1 MPLLSYSGSSQELQ
15 KGDEID
21 SDTDMFVTFIVKDLH
36 TLPVRP
42 RNKSLKSSKI
52 SLATYLMY
60 LIAQASIKK
69 RLKKE
74 TALIVNE
81 V

>member
-52 SLATYLMY
+52 SLATYLIG
-60 LIAQASIKK
+60 L
-69 RLKKE
+69 KE
-74 TALIVNE
+74 TRYLSSLYERWYDPLGFV
-81 V
+81 